1 MEHYIGVDVG
11 SLTTKVVVIDEE
23 QQVLFSTYLR
33 NAGGPIEAIQRAFAE
48 VYSRFGDRLRVA
60 GVGTTGSGRLLA
72 GIMVGADCVK
82 NEITAH
88 ATAARH
94 VEPDVRTV
102 IDIGGQDSKIVFIRQ
117 GVPVGFNM
125 NSVCAA
131 GTGSFLDHQAARL
144 GVPIEEFGDYALRS
158 RSPVRIAGRCGVF
171 AESDLIHKQQM
182 GYRREDLIA
191 GLCIALVSN
200 YLANV
205 ARGKRIEPIVL
216 FQGGVAANRGIRAA
230 LETQLGVPVKVPQ
243 HFKVMGALGAAILA
257 RQEMANNPR
266 PSAFRGAERIATFS
280 CVPRSFICRD
290 CANLCEINE
299 LYIDGGLHSRWGS
312 RCGKWEDLTLS
323 SAARDSNEEAPLRL
337 LSEPAGPV
345 ESRR

>member
-1 MEHYIGVDVG
+1 MAHYIGVDVG
-11 SLTTKVVVIDEE
+11 SLTTKVVVIDDSEE
-23 QQVLFSTYLR
+23 VLFSTYLR
-33 NAGGPIEAIQRAFAE
+33 NTGGPIEAIQQGFAGLW
-48 VYSRFGDRLRVA
+48 SRFGAGLQVE

-72 GIMVGADCVK
+72 AIMVGADCVK

-88 ATAARH
+88 ATAARR

-102 IDIGGQDSKIVFIRQ
+102 IDIGGQDSKIIFIRQ

-131 GTGSFLDHQAARL
+131 GTGSFLDHQASRL
-144 GVPIEEFGDYALRS
+144 GVPIEEFGQYALRS

-216 FQGGVAANRGIRAA
+216 FQGGVAANVGIRAA
-230 LETQLGVPVKVPQ
+230 LETQLGIPIKVPR
-243 HFKVMGALGAAILA
+243 HFRVMGALGAALLA
-257 RQEMANNPR
+257 RQDMTRTPR
-266 PSAFRGAERIATFS
+266 PSLFRGAERIATFS

-299 LYIDGGLHSRWGS
+299 LYIDGSLHSRWGS
-312 RCGKWEDLTLS
+312 RCGKWEDLSLS
-323 SAARDSNEEAPLRL
+323 SGGRDSSQEAPLRL
-337 LSEPAGPV
+337 LNGAGAV
-345 ESRR
+345 EVNR